1 MNFKRIFLA
10 LIFNLFAISS
20 FAHEGHD
27 SATAKSLHGGIVKKT
42 ANTYVEVLQDEQIE
56 IYISNHDYKNFIT
69 PKLEV
74 SAFADIKGKKLPLK
88 LESKGTHFIVATDLK
103 KEKHFKLNVVIKN
116 NKKDESAVFPLE
128 N

>member
-1 MNFKRIFLA
+1 MNFKKSVFIFA
-10 LIFNLFAISS
+10 LSILSAVSV
-20 FAHEGHD
+20 AHEGHD

-74 SAFADIKGKKLPLK
+74 SAFADIKGKKTPLK
-88 LESKGTHFIVATDLK
+88 LESKGTHFVVATDLK

-116 NKKDESAVFPLE
+116 NKKEESAVFPLE

>member
-1 MNFKRIFLA
+1 MNFKKAALVTMFLA
-10 LIFNLFAISS
+10 LAAVS

-42 ANTYVEVLQDEQIE
+42 ANAYVEVLQDEQIE

-74 SAFADIKGKKLPLK
+74 SAFADVKGKKTPLK
-88 LESKGTHFIVATDLK
+88 LESKGTHFVVTTDLK
-103 KEKHFKLNVVIKN
+103 NEKHFKLNVVIKN
-116 NKKDESAVFPLE
+116 NKKEEAAVFPLE